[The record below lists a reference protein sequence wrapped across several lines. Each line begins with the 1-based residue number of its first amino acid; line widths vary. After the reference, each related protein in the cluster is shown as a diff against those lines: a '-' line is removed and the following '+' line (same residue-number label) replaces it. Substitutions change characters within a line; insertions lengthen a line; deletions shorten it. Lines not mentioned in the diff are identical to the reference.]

1 MSNKLF
7 HTYQGSN
14 DYSNRTAEVFLQEN
28 IWGCRFYIDG
38 REISEEI
45 YVDHSESWAED
56 CAENFVLGIKN
67 V

>member
-1 MSNKLF
+1 MNKLF
-7 HTYQGSN
+7 HTFQGSGK
-14 DYSNRTAEVFLQEN
+14 YSNRLAEVSLEEQN
-28 IWGCRFYIDG
+28 WACRFYIDNK
-38 REISEEI
+38 EVSEEI